1 MAQLNFDA
9 STVQHTASS
18 FEALPA
24 GDYPAIITASE
35 MKQTKAGDGS
45 YLALTI
51 ELQGNGAT
59 GRRVWHNLNIQNKNA
74 QAMEISQKHL
84 KEICD
89 AIGLQ
94 GIGDSAEMHNKP
106 LVVKLGA
113 KLDNYSGEMRND
125 VKGFKKL
132 NTTNAAPAFKAPT
145 AQQTAG
151 FGAPAKS
158 GGLPWAK

>member
-9 STVQHTASS
+9 SSVQSTSS

-24 GDYPAIITASE
+24 GDYPAIITQSE
-35 MKQTKAGDGS
+35 MKTTKAGDGT

-51 ELQGNGAT
+51 ELQGNGAS
-59 GRRVWHNLNIQNKNA
+59 GRKHWHNLNIRNKNPTA
-74 QAMEISQKHL
+74 VEISQKHL

-89 AIGLQ
+89 AIGLA
-94 GIGDSAEMHNKP
+94 GVGDSSEMHNKP

-113 KLDNYSGEMRND
+113 KMDNYSGEMRND

-132 NTTNAAPAFKAPT
+132 QTTGAAPAFKAPT
-145 AQQTAG
+145 AA
-151 FGAPAKS
+151 APAAAKPS
-158 GGLPWAK
+158 GLPWAK